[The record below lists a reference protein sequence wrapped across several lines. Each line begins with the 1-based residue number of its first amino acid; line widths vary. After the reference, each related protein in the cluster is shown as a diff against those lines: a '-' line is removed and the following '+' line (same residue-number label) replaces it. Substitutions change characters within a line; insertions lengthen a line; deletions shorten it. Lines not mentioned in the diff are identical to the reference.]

1 MCIRLTDDSW
11 LLKPLNQGSV
21 GGVKD
26 KGSKRLKCGEEV
38 DDPRIVE
45 ETMKLINE
53 FLNRVE
59 RYEACC

>member
-1 MCIRLTDDSW
+1 MALEAI
-11 LLKPLNQGSV
+11 KPRICW
-21 GGVKD
+21 GVKD